1 MYING
6 NLFLRGK
13 MKKVVLSFVMAMIF
27 VFSANA
33 KIMDVGYFEL
43 SNGLKVAV
51 VENHKAPVGLQMLF
65 YKVGSVNDPKGKGGI
80 AHLLEHMMFRGTKKI
95 KDREF
100 NRITE
105 EFGANNN
112 AFTTYGLTGYHE
124 FSDISKLELMMALE
138 ADRMRGLKIDEEA
151 FITERDVVLQER
163 KQRFETNPVTLFFE
177 NMNKMVW
184 QEHPLANAVS
194 GSAEEIV
201 NLSVADANDFYNRY
215 YYPNNAL
222 LVLSGDI
229 TLDEA
234 KLLANKYYGKIK
246 RGKDIDELVLPKARE
261 ISSNVVSKIKGVN
274 QPRFVSY
281 YRIEAGEL
289 SKKEDL
295 ALDLLCEYLTGDDT
309 AVLYDKIVY
318 KDKSLLSIGV
328 SSSYDNKL
336 GGKVGISA
344 IPLNNEQNIEDIEG
358 IFYKALSASLVKLNE
373 KELNKIKSS
382 TLNDMIYMQ
391 ENAESSANFVGGL
404 LLSGYSVEEIEN
416 FDDLILSITVD
427 DLLNVWDK
435 VKASK
440 VKVNGYVGGVSDEI

>member
-1 MYING
+1 
-6 NLFLRGK
+6 
-13 MKKVVLSFVMAMIF
+13 
-27 VFSANA
+27 
-33 KIMDVGYFEL
+33 
-43 SNGLKVAV
+43 
-51 VENHKAPVGLQMLF
+51 
-65 YKVGSVNDPKGKGGI
+65 
-80 AHLLEHMMFRGTKKI
+80 
-95 KDREF
+95 
-100 NRITE
+100 
-105 EFGANNN
+105 
-112 AFTTYGLTGYHE
+112 
-124 FSDISKLELMMALE
+124 MMALE

-163 KQRFETNPVTLFFE
+163 KQRFETNPVTLFYE
-177 NMNKMVW
+177 NMNKMLW

-194 GSAEEIV
+194 GSADEIM
-201 NLSVADANDFYNRY
+201 NLSVDDANDFYNRY

-229 TLDEA
+229 TIDEA

-246 RGKDIDELVLPKARE
+246 SGKAIDRVVLPRVRE

-295 ALDLLCEYLTGDDT
+295 ALSLLCEYLTGDDT
-309 AVLYDKIVY
+309 AILYDKIVY
-318 KDKSLLSIGV
+318 KDKSLLGIGV
-328 SSSYDNKL
+328 SSSYDNRL

-344 IPLNNEQNIEDIEG
+344 IPLDDKQSIEDIAKIIDDG
-358 IFYKALSASLVKLNE
+358 IKEALVKLDE

-404 LLSGYSVEEIEN
+404 LLSDYSVDEIEN

-427 DLLNVWDK
+427 DLLNVWNK
-435 VKASK
+435 VKVSK

>member
-1 MYING
+1 MSKI
-6 NLFLRGK
+6 
-13 MKKVVLSFVMAMIF
+13 VLSFVFAVVF

-65 YKVGSVNDPKGKGGI
+65 YKTGSVNDPKGKGGI
-80 AHLLEHMMFRGTKKI
+80 AHLLEHMMFRGTNKL
-95 KDREF
+95 KDKEF

-105 EFGANNN
+105 KFGASDN

-138 ADRMRGLKIDEEA
+138 ADRMRGLKIDNEA

-177 NMNKMVW
+177 NMNKLLW
-184 QEHPLANAVS
+184 QEHPLANSVS
-194 GSAEEIV
+194 GTAEEIA
-201 NLSVADANDFYNRY
+201 NLSVTDANAFYNRY

-229 TLDEA
+229 SVAEA
-234 KLLANKYYGKIK
+234 KILADKYYGRIK
-246 RGKDIDELVLPKARE
+246 KGAEVEALVLPKARE
-261 ISSNVVSKIKGVN
+261 IKSNVVSKIKGVT

-281 YRIEAGEL
+281 YRLDKGDL

-295 ALDLLCEYLTGDDT
+295 ALDMLCEYLTGDDT
-309 AVLYDKIVY
+309 AFLYDKIVY
-318 KDKSLLSIGV
+318 KDKSLLNVGI
-328 SSSYDNKL
+328 SSGFDNNL
-336 GGKVGISA
+336 GGKVSIYA
-344 IPLNNEQNIEDIEG
+344 IPLDDKQDIAGIEKIINDGINE
-358 IFYKALSASLVKLNE
+358 ALLKLDE
-373 KELNKIKSS
+373 AELNKIKNANLSS
-382 TLNDMIYMQ
+382 MIYLQ
-391 ENAESSANFVGGL
+391 ENPETSANFVGGL
-404 LLSGYSVEEIEN
+404 LLSGYSVDEIEN
-416 FDDLILSITVD
+416 FDEFIKSVSVD
-427 DLLNVWDK
+427 DLLNVWEK
-435 VKASK
+435 IKRAK